1 MRALLATSDRHGYSP
16 RVPSRV
22 VAGLVVGLLCSWFCV
37 SAEAQSAN
45 GSHTNAPNERRVS
58 PAERRALARADRCAV
73 KIKEHLNV
81 GRVARARRTVDRC
94 ATDGDSRWPWLAAL
108 LVPSELAV
116 LVEPSP
122 ELRADVERVRA
133 RVAATL
139 ATSFVDERDVLGRL
153 GAWMALV
160 AGEDVW
166 IEVGPQDPEGAAWLR
181 RAGALR
187 WRRGQRLEAERAL
200 RLAASSMPQDPEL
213 ARDLAAVEV
222 ARGRAE
228 DAAARLGI
236 ARNGNPDDRRLRLEQ
251 ALAWLAAGRGD
262 EALGLFEAL
271 ARDADP
277 ETHGEDLL
285 RLATARLELGHASR
299 AEVVAREAVERLPV
313 ARRAEAHAVR
323 GLALLALG
331 RRAEARVAL
340 SIAEDDVRA
349 RSALEALDAP

>member
-1 MRALLATSDRHGYSP
+1 MRS
-16 RVPSRV
+16 
-22 VAGLVVGLLCSWFCV
+22 LVVGLVCSLLCAPAV
-37 SAEAQSAN
+37 AQPRA
-45 GSHTNAPNERRVS
+45 GRDANAPTERRIS
-58 PAERRALARADRCAV
+58 PAERRAISRADRCAV
-73 KIKEHLNV
+73 EIKAHLNAE
-81 GRVARARRTVDRC
+81 RVARARRAVDRC
-94 ATDGDSRWPWLAAL
+94 ATDGDPRWAWLAAL
-108 LVPSELAV
+108 LVPRELAV

-133 RVAATL
+133 RVAATR
-139 ATSFVDERDVLGRL
+139 ATSFVDERDSLARL

-166 IEVGPQDPEGAAWLR
+166 IDVGPQDPEGAAWLR

-213 ARDLAAVEV
+213 ARDLAALEV

-262 EALGLFEAL
+262 ESLGLFEAL

-285 RLATARLELGHASR
+285 RLATARLELGHATR

>member
-1 MRALLATSDRHGYSP
+1 M
-16 RVPSRV
+16 
-22 VAGLVVGLLCSWFCV
+22 
-37 SAEAQSAN
+37 
-45 GSHTNAPNERRVS
+45 NA
-58 PAERRALARADRCAV
+58 PAERRALVRADRCAV
-73 KIKEHLNV
+73 EIKAHLNA
-81 GRVARARRTVDRC
+81 GRVARARRAVDRC
-94 ATDGDSRWPWLAAL
+94 ATDGDPRWAWLAAL
-108 LVPSELAV
+108 LVPSELGV
-116 LVEPSP
+116 LVAPSP
-122 ELRADVERVRA
+122 EVRADVERVRA
-133 RVAATL
+133 RVAATQG
-139 ATSFVDERDVLGRL
+139 TSYVDERDALRRL

-160 AGEDVW
+160 AGEDAW

-200 RLAASSMPQDPEL
+200 RLAAGSMPQDPEL
-213 ARDLAAVEV
+213 ARDLAALEV

-228 DAAARLGI
+228 DAAARLGV
-236 ARNGNPDDRRLRLEQ
+236 ARNGDPDDRRLRLEQ

-299 AEVVAREAVERLPV
+299 AEVVAREAVERLPSE
-313 ARRAEAHAVR
+313 RRAEAHAVR

-349 RSALEALDAP
+349 RSALEALGDRSPRTD

>member
-1 MRALLATSDRHGYSP
+1 VRSL
-16 RVPSRV
+16 V
-22 VAGLVVGLLCSWFCV
+22 VVGLVCSWLCAPAV
-37 SAEAQSAN
+37 AQPSAVRDA
-45 GSHTNAPNERRVS
+45 NAPTERRMS
-58 PAERRALARADRCAV
+58 PVERRALARADRCAGE
-73 KIKEHLNV
+73 IKAHLNAE
-81 GRVARARRTVDRC
+81 RLSRARRALDRC
-94 ATDGDSRWPWLAAL
+94 AADGDPRWAWLAAL
-108 LVPSELAV
+108 LVPGELTV
-116 LVEPSP
+116 LVAPSP

-133 RVAATL
+133 RVAATS
-139 ATSFVDERDVLGRL
+139 ATSFVDERDMLARL

-187 WRRGQRLEAERAL
+187 WRRGQRLDAERAL
-200 RLAASSMPQDPEL
+200 RLAVSSMPQDPEL
-213 ARDLAAVEV
+213 ARDLAAIEV
-222 ARGRAE
+222 ARGRAD

-236 ARNGNPDDRRLRLEQ
+236 ARGGSPDDRRLRLEQ

-313 ARRAEAHAVR
+313 ERRAEAHAVR

>member
-1 MRALLATSDRHGYSP
+1 VRSL
-16 RVPSRV
+16 V
-22 VAGLVVGLLCSWFCV
+22 VVGLVCSWLCAPAV
-37 SAEAQSAN
+37 AQPSAVRDA
-45 GSHTNAPNERRVS
+45 NAPTERRMS
-58 PAERRALARADRCAV
+58 PVERRALARADRCAGE
-73 KIKEHLNV
+73 IKAHLNAE
-81 GRVARARRTVDRC
+81 RLSRARRALDRC
-94 ATDGDSRWPWLAAL
+94 AADGDPRWAWLAAL
-108 LVPSELAV
+108 LVPGELTV
-116 LVEPSP
+116 LVAPSP

-133 RVAATL
+133 RVAATS
-139 ATSFVDERDVLGRL
+139 ATSFVDEHDMLARL

-187 WRRGQRLEAERAL
+187 WRRGQRLDAERAL
-200 RLAASSMPQDPEL
+200 RLAVSSMPQDPEL
-213 ARDLAAVEV
+213 ARDLAAIEV
-222 ARGRAE
+222 ARGRAD

-236 ARNGNPDDRRLRLEQ
+236 ARGGSPDDRRLRLEQ

-313 ARRAEAHAVR
+313 ERRAEAHAVR